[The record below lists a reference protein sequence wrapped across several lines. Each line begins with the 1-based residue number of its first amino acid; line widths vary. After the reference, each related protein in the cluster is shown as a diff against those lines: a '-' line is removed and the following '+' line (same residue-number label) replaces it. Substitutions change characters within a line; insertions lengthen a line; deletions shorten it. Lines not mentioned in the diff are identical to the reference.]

1 MVSRDRWWCRG
12 RAALLAL
19 VALAAFVT
27 SACTSELGG
36 RASFPLVSAARL
48 SGTKIADVDE
58 ERCFHQVLFFFGFGE
73 DSNHEALVT
82 DLLERHGGDAIVNAE
97 LTFTLIPALVYQ
109 NQCARITGTVIRRGP
124 AVSVAPAA
132 ASPAEDEP

>member
-1 MVSRDRWWCRG
+1 VSAVIGSRDAWWSRCR
-12 RAALLAL
+12 ALIAL
-19 VALAAFVT
+19 GALAM

-36 RASFPLVSAARL
+36 RASFPLVSRGEL

-58 ERCFHQVLFFFGFGE
+58 ERCSHQLLFFFAFGE

-97 LTFTLIPALVYQ
+97 LTFTLLPALVYS
-109 NQCARITGTVIRRGP
+109 NQCARITGTVIRRAGARSAAP
-124 AVSVAPAA
+124 AVPPAA
-132 ASPAEDEP
+132 EEEP